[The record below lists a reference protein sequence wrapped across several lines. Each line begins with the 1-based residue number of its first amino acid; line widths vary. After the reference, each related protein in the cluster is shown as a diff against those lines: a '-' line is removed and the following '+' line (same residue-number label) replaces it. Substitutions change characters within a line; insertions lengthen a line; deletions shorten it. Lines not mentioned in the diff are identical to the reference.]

1 MPSFIGSL
9 RAAGSSVLDPL
20 LAAFEQPGMAAMV
33 EKQERKLDELYDYQ
47 PSGAHLTGDDLLP
60 SHWM

>member
-1 MPSFIGSL
+1 
-9 RAAGSSVLDPL
+9 
-20 LAAFEQPGMAAMV
+20 MAAMV